1 MLTYKE
7 INEFLSHFNS
17 NSYNKKQI
25 GSEKNIIIAIYE
37 YLTKQQISKENIDI
51 LIKNIAYLNKD
62 DINIPLFIE
71 LLSKSLG
78 FINEYGIETV
88 IKIVKEIHD
97 IYYESSNEIEMSD
110 YIHESE
116 EERIKELFLDRNNKY
131 LEKDYSNAE
140 EYINSLKLAAA
151 IKLDQKDYKEFMI
164 YINDFKLFKNT
175 YSPIDMY
182 KTYLTI
188 RTMLKEEK
196 LLFWDI
202 LFGNE
207 YIVAMIKN
215 DTSIKDMF
223 KSNIYNQPKT
233 ITEPKLVQL
242 DIFTFDQ
249 EEESTNNMSIKEE
262 IKTLQISTI
271 FNSKKIPEVKEDKNL
286 IDFFDSVVD
295 KSENL
300 ILPKL
305 KNKIGKYRYNTERQ

>member
-25 GSEKNIIIAIYE
+25 GSEKNIIISIYE
-37 YLTKQQISKENIDI
+37 HLTKQQISKENIDI

-71 LLSKSLG
+71 LLTKSLG

-131 LEKDYSNAE
+131 LEKDFTKAE
-140 EYINSLKLAAA
+140 EYVNSLKLAAA

-175 YSPIDMY
+175 YSPVDMY

-188 RTMLKEEK
+188 RTMLKDDK

-207 YIVAMIKN
+207 YIVALIKN
-215 DTSIKDMF
+215 NASIKEMF
-223 KSNIYNQPKT
+223 KNNIYNQPK
-233 ITEPKLVQL
+233 EVVKPQLVQL

-249 EEESTNNMSIKEE
+249 EEETTSSINIKEE

-271 FNSKKIPEVKEDKNL
+271 FNSKEIPEVKENKSL

-295 KSENL
+295 KHENL
-300 ILPKL
+300 VLPKL
-305 KNKIGKYRYNTERQ
+305 KNKVGKYRYDIERQ

>member
-25 GSEKNIIIAIYE
+25 GSAKNVIIAIYE
-37 YLTKQQISKENIDI
+37 HLTKQQISKENVDI

-62 DINIPLFIE
+62 DINIPLFVE
-71 LLSKSLG
+71 LLTKSLG
-78 FINEYGIETV
+78 YINEYGVETV

-97 IYYESSNEIEMSD
+97 IYYDNSNEIEMSD
-110 YIHESE
+110 YVHESE

-131 LEKDYSNAE
+131 LEKDFTNTE

-175 YSPIDMY
+175 YSPVDMY
-182 KTYLTI
+182 KTYLKI
-188 RTMLKEEK
+188 RTMLKDEK

-207 YIVAMIKN
+207 YIVSLIKN
-215 DTSIKDMF
+215 NASIKDMF
-223 KSNIYNQPKT
+223 KANIYNKPKE
-233 ITEPKLVQL
+233 IVEPKLVQL
-242 DIFTFDQ
+242 DIFSYD
-249 EEESTNNMSIKEE
+249 EEEPSNNMSIKEE

-271 FNSKKIPEVKEDKNL
+271 FNSKKIPELKEDKSL

-300 ILPKL
+300 VLPKL
-305 KNKIGKYRYNTERQ
+305 KNKVGKYKYNIERQ